1 MVPVPVPAPTE
12 GWDAISPLAAMDP
25 KRAPILTNWVP
36 RPGWVEL
43 RAGFDYWANTGTI
56 PVESL
61 MVYRGPNSTQKLFA
75 GSGSS
80 IWDVSNNVSPVSP
93 AVSGF
98 SSDRWQYTQFTPALG
113 DTYLQLVNGIDPLQM
128 YDGVSLT
135 WSVPSIAGLPSGVT
149 SSDFVNIYAQKRRLW
164 YMVKNST
171 VAVFMPTDAIQG
183 SIAGTQDF
191 GALWNKGGYIVAMAD
206 WTEDGG
212 NGPNDY
218 AVFLSSRGQAS
229 IYTGTDPTN
238 AQAWSLVG
246 TFDLSPPLGYRC
258 MTKLGADV
266 ACIMLQGLLPLSQV
280 LPFDPS
286 ADRSSALTARIQNA
300 MAQSAALAQFNFG
313 WQFIT
318 FPAQQLGILNV
329 PLEVNSE
336 QVQYVTNMLTGAWC
350 QFENWNANCF
360 EIYNDDL
367 YFGDNSGNVCQ
378 AWVGGLDGFAPIV
391 ADMQCAFNW
400 FDNPGRTKRM
410 TMIQPLVNASGQV
423 TPTLSVDADFSDVAP
438 AAPVT
443 VLQGGALW
451 DVAIWDVSLW
461 PSIVTQTSWYSA
473 EALGHALAV
482 RMQVNIAPTTA
493 AATGI
498 GVFDFSSFDT
508 AEFDTTVDAN
518 TIPVLQVNAFNA
530 ILEMGGYI

>member
-25 KRAPILTNWVP
+25 KRAPILNNWVP

-238 AQAWSLVG
+238 ASAWSLVG
-246 TFDLSPPLGYRC
+246 TFDLSPPIGYRC

-300 MAQSAALAQFNFG
+300 MAQAAALAQFNFG

-336 QVQYVTNMLTGAWC
+336 QVQYATNMLTGAWC
-350 QFENWNANCF
+350 QLQNWNANCF

-493 AATGI
+493 AATDI